1 MNKKIYR
8 ARNIQQAIAN
18 IKQELGSDAMI
29 LSTRKIAKDPLNP
42 YSKNAKTMFEVE
54 ASMPEDKEA
63 KSLQKKSNQYLNQH
77 LNPYSNSYLN
87 QEQSSN
93 ENQNFNQNDLTVSVK
108 DDIAD
113 IKDMIS
119 IASFSN
125 GMHNMVCNHFESV
138 GILSSLLRAGVSER
152 KAGSIIQKASLLMD
166 KNIDKSLKSK
176 PLKSKSLKNKSLK
189 KQVML
194 QCLDQIKT
202 KDFFNRDNSSG
213 VPHVAAFVGPT
224 GVGKTTTIAKLAA
237 LLTFKRK
244 MKVGLISID
253 NYRVGA
259 FEQLKAYASIMELLC
274 VPAFSSQDLT
284 CALDRMKSM
293 DMILIDT
300 AGHSHFDKPKIDE
313 ILQLIQT
320 DFAISTHLVLS
331 VTSESY
337 IMKEAASAFLVF
349 NPETLIFTKIDE
361 TRRCGKIL
369 DQACDINLPVSL
381 VTNGQRVPEN
391 LIVPD
396 KGKLLK
402 IILGKG
408 QDN

>member
-29 LSTRKIAKDPLNP
+29 LSTRKVAKTPLDP
-42 YSKNAKTMFEVE
+42 YSKKAKTMFEVE
-54 ASMPEDKEA
+54 ASVPEDKEA
-63 KSLQKKSNQYLNQH
+63 KPWQKKSKLYLNRE
-77 LNPYSNSYLN
+77 PSP
-87 QEQSSN
+87 N
-93 ENQNFNQNDLTVSVK
+93 ENQNCIQNDLTVSIK

-119 IASFSN
+119 IAGFSN

-138 GILSSLLRAGVSER
+138 GVLASLLRAGISENQ
-152 KAGSIIQKASLLMD
+152 AGSIIQKASLLMD
-166 KNIDKSLKSK
+166 NNIDKGLKI
-176 PLKSKSLKNKSLK
+176 KSLK

-194 QCLDQIKT
+194 QCLDQIET
-202 KDFFNRDNSSG
+202 KDFFNRNNSSG

-237 LLTFKRK
+237 LLTFQRK

-259 FEQLKAYASIMELLC
+259 FEQLKAYASIMGLLC

-349 NPETLIFTKIDE
+349 NPETLVFTKIDE

-369 DQACDINLPVSL
+369 DQACDIKLPVSL
-381 VTNGQRVPEN
+381 ITNGQRVPED

-396 KGKLLK
+396 KGRLLK